1 MGYKDL
7 SLSLKTSLP
16 IIVLVAIGTIATI
29 TTANYLTKKMVVEE
43 IKDGAIKGYKD
54 TVLNALTTMMIGGN
68 MKTDKA
74 PFLEQMKNMIEIKVL
89 RGELLDKDY
98 GKGKPEEYP
107 SDDVE
112 KEVISTGKE
121 KIIVGDTAVRGVFPY
136 IAGANIMGRNCLMC
150 HVVKEGDTLGAISIS
165 VPLKKSMERINFL
178 KYFFIGMGLAGVA
191 AIAVLI
197 SILIKTLHKPLQTL
211 TKKVQE
217 LAHGNLGVQVDYASK
232 DEIGQVSIGF
242 NDMAAKLRH
251 VVSDVKSATEAM
263 FTASSNLNES
273 SGKMSGDAMENAE
286 KMTQIASSIV
296 EMTQALN
303 DIARN
308 VSGMSTSSEAAS
320 KVAKDGAL
328 VVGKT
333 VSEVMEIE
341 RMVNDSSVLL
351 ESLGHRSKQI
361 GDIVNVIE
369 DISEQTNLLALNAA
383 IEAARAG
390 EHGRGFAVVADEV
403 RKLAEKT
410 GKATTEINAMIGAIQ
425 DDTDKSVKSMQES
438 IQSVRTGVEYS
449 NQAGT
454 ALNTIVDSVSELQS
468 MVQTIASATEE
479 ISAVAQQLNNDF
491 ESLAAGSRSTSVCS
505 DIVAGATAGLVTVAK
520 RLRETV
526 EQFNLE
532 TDDHTRHN
540 KSRYIGH

>member
-1 MGYKDL
+1 
-7 SLSLKTSLP
+7 
-16 IIVLVAIGTIATI
+16 
-29 TTANYLTKKMVVEE
+29 
-43 IKDGAIKGYKD
+43 
-54 TVLNALTTMMIGGN
+54 
-68 MKTDKA
+68 
-74 PFLEQMKNMIEIKVL
+74 
-89 RGELLDKDY
+89 
-98 GKGKPEEYP
+98 
-107 SDDVE
+107 
-112 KEVISTGKE
+112 
-121 KIIVGDTAVRGVFPY
+121 
-136 IAGANIMGRNCLMC
+136 
-150 HVVKEGDTLGAISIS
+150 
-165 VPLKKSMERINFL
+165 
-178 KYFFIGMGLAGVA
+178 
-191 AIAVLI
+191 
-197 SILIKTLHKPLQTL
+197 
-211 TKKVQE
+211 
-217 LAHGNLGVQVDYASK
+217 
-232 DEIGQVSIGF
+232 
-242 NDMAAKLRH
+242 MAAKLRH

-263 FTASSNLNES
+263 FTASSNLNDS
-273 SGKMSGDAMENAE
+273 SGKMSGDAMDNAE
-286 KMTQIASSIV
+286 KMTHIASSIV
-296 EMTQALN
+296 EMAQALD

-308 VSGMSTSSEAAS
+308 VSGMSTSSATAF
-320 KVAKDGAL
+320 KVANDGAL
-328 VVGKT
+328 VVKKT

-341 RMVNDSSVLL
+341 RTVNDSSVLL
-351 ESLGHRSKQI
+351 ESLGIRSKQI

-425 DDTDKSVKSMQES
+425 DDTDKSVKSMKES

-454 ALNTIVDSVSELQS
+454 ALNTIVESVNDLQS

-479 ISAVAQQLNNDF
+479 ISAVAQQLKNDF
-491 ESLAAGSRSTSVCS
+491 ESLAEGSRSTSVCS

-532 TDDHTRHN
+532 GSDDHTGHN